1 MWGEEKT
8 MARIGVRLR
17 EERLTMGQLIDLAR
31 LAESRGYE
39 SIWVPEGSGKD
50 AFSQLT
56 AYALSTQRVR
66 LGTGIAT
73 IYTRTP
79 SLLAMTAATLDQVSG
94 QRAMLGLGIGHKAGI
109 EQGHGVVFDKPL
121 QRMREYVTIIRAI
134 LRGENIP
141 ATTLCP
147 VKRFRL
153 EFTPERA
160 TLPIYIAALGPRM
173 CQLAGEVADGVLM
186 NWATTDYMK
195 EAIDNVRLGAARAGR
210 KPEDI
215 EIACYIRAAVGPDEQ
230 AVTQAL
236 ARETVRYISLDFYRQ
251 MFNQSGFAA
260 DTEAVM
266 KALPQGV
273 EAAAAQIS
281 LRMLEAVAIMGS
293 PEACRQRLEEY
304 RALGVAHPVVA
315 PVSVGPNTYDSW
327 AAVIQTFA

>member
-1 MWGEEKT
+1 

-17 EERLTMGQLIDLAR
+17 EERLTPQQLIDLAR

-39 SIWVPEGSGKD
+39 SIWVPEGSGKE

-56 AYALSTQRVR
+56 AYALSTQRVQ

-73 IYTRTP
+73 IYSRTP
-79 SLLAMTAATLDQVSG
+79 SLLAMTAATLDQVSSK
-94 QRAMLGLGIGHKAGI
+94 RAMLGLGIGHKAGV
-109 EQGHGVVFDKPL
+109 EQGHGVVFDKPFR
-121 QRMREYVTIIRAI
+121 RMREYVAIIRAI

-141 ATTLCP
+141 ETTVCP

-186 NWATTDYMK
+186 NWATTDYVR
-195 EAIDNVRLGAARAGR
+195 EAIANVRLGAARAGR

-215 EIACYIRAAVGPDEQ
+215 EIACYIRAAAGPDAK
-230 AVTQAL
+230 AVRQAL

-251 MFNQSGFAA
+251 MFNQSGFAE

-266 KALPQGV
+266 KALPQGI

-281 LRMLEAVAIMGS
+281 ERMLGAVAIMGS
-293 PEACRQRLEEY
+293 PQACRQRLEEY
-304 RALGVAHPVVA
+304 RALGVAHPVIA
-315 PVSVGPNTYDSW
+315 PVPVGPNVYDSW
-327 AAVIQTFA
+327 AAVMQTFAG

>member
-1 MWGEEKT
+1 MRVFGC
-8 MARIGVRLR
+8 RR
-17 EERLTMGQLIDLAR
+17 
-31 LAESRGYE
+31 
-39 SIWVPEGSGKD
+39 
-50 AFSQLT
+50 
-56 AYALSTQRVR
+56 ALSTQRLQ

-94 QRAMLGLGIGHKAGI
+94 QRAILGLGIGHKVGI

-121 QRMREYVTIIRAI
+121 RRMREYVSILRAI
-134 LRGENIP
+134 LCGENIP
-141 ATTLCP
+141 ETTVCP

-173 CQLAGEVADGVLM
+173 CQLAGEMADGVLM
-186 NWATTDYMK
+186 NWATTDYVK
-195 EAIDNVRLGAARAGR
+195 EAIDNVRLGAARAAR

-251 MFNQSGFAA
+251 MFNESGFAE

-281 LRMLEAVAIMGS
+281 QRMLQGVAIMGG
-293 PEACRQRLEEY
+293 PEACRKRIEEY
-304 RALGVAHPVVA
+304 RALGVVHPVVA
-315 PVSVGPNTYDSW
+315 PVPVGPNVYDSW
-327 AAVIQTFA
+327 TAVIQTFAA